1 VQFDKNDEQKF
12 SIPIKQNAHSAR
24 PVEQDRE
31 REREKKL
38 SSKYQALSTK
48 QEYPY

>member
-31 REREKKL
+31 REKKL